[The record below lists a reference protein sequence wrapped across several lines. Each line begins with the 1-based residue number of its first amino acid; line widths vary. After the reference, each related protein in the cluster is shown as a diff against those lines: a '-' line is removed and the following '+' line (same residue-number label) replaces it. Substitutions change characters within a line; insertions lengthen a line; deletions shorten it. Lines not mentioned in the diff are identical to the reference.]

1 MGAMTHLHFCAR
13 LLVRW
18 AACQPAK
25 MPPTSTV
32 DNMEENTEFACQ
44 KKIHLCK
51 NDLNIA
57 VGKDNKRCHK

>member
-18 AACQPAK
+18 AVCLPAQDAL
-25 MPPTSTV
+25 TSTV

-44 KKIHLCK
+44 KKIYLCK

>member
-32 DNMEENTEFACQ
+32 DNMEENTEFACR
-44 KKIHLCK
+44 KKIHLCAQK
-51 NDLNIA
+51 
-57 VGKDNKRCHK
+57 

>member
-1 MGAMTHLHFCAR
+1 MA
-13 LLVRW
+13 
-18 AACQPAK
+18 Q
-25 MPPTSTV
+25 TSTV

-57 VGKDNKRCHK
+57 VGRDNKKGP